1 MYVGHVCVEFLIQ
14 ELTHIHYAT
23 VEAEVRSSSVSV
35 VYVVHLHM
43 VFLKAA
49 LHKRGSMEPV
59 EPPLD
64 PPLNSAHRPVIL
76 QAQVVRRAW
85 VGDYD
90 TLPQFSSIA
99 KI

>member
-1 MYVGHVCVEFLIQ
+1 MLLQ
-14 ELTHIHYAT
+14 L
-23 VEAEVRSSSVSV
+23 
-35 VYVVHLHM
+35 HLPSI
-43 VFLKAA
+43 FSKAA

-76 QAQVVRRAW
+76 QAQGVRRAL

-90 TLPQFSSIA
+90 TLPQFISIA